1 MTIYPFERRAKIL
14 KKLSCIG
21 RININ
26 KDSKALGVSKST
38 LRRDLEELEK
48 QGLVSKV
55 MGGAILSESTPFD
68 THFDL
73 RMQSR
78 AEAKEKIAKK
88 AVVMIRDDTSI
99 FMDHSTTTVFLAR
112 EIKHHQFKNLIIL
125 TNSLAIPFELEGKK
139 GIQVISTGG
148 IVETEFKALSGGW
161 VIESR
166 RRLNLHQLFFSVGA
180 ISSEMGL
187 MTQMP
192 FIQSLFPDL
201 YQGGGEIFIL
211 ADSSKFSKIATFQ
224 LASLG
229 PAFTIMTDHE
239 LPDEIRTAIENK
251 GVRVIV

>member
-1 MTIYPFERRAKIL
+1 MTIYPHERRAKIL
-14 KKLSCIG
+14 KKLACRG
-21 RININ
+21 RIEIN
-26 KDSKALGVSKST
+26 KDSKTLGVSKST
-38 LRRDLEELEK
+38 LHRDLEELEK
-48 QGLVSKV
+48 QGLVRKV
-55 MGGAILSESTPFD
+55 TGGAILSESTPFN

-78 AEAKEKIAKK
+78 AEEKEEIAEK

-99 FMDHSTTTVFLAR
+99 FLDHSTTTVFLAR
-112 EIKHHQFKNLIIL
+112 AIKRHQFKNLIIL

-148 IVETEFKALSGGW
+148 IVETEFKALSGDW

-180 ISSEMGL
+180 ISPEMGL

-192 FIQSLFPDL
+192 FIQSVFPEL
-201 YQGGGEIFIL
+201 YQAGGEIFIL

-224 LASLG
+224 LAPLG
-229 PAFTIMTDHE
+229 PEFTIISDHE
-239 LPDEIRTAIENK
+239 LPGEIRMAIENK
-251 GVRVIV
+251 GARVTV

>member
-1 MTIYPFERRAKIL
+1 MAIYPFERRAKIL
-14 KKLSCIG
+14 KKLSRKG

-26 KDSKALGVSKST
+26 QDSISLGVSKST
-38 LRRDLEELEK
+38 LHRDLEELEK
-48 QGLVSKV
+48 QGLVRKV
-55 MGGAILSESTPFD
+55 TGGAILPESTPFD
-68 THFDL
+68 THFDQ

-78 AEAKEKIAKK
+78 IEAKEEIAKK
-88 AVVMIRDDTSI
+88 AAATISDDTSI

-112 EIKHHQFKNLIIL
+112 EIKHYQFKNLIIL

-148 IVETEFKALSGGW
+148 IVETEFKALSGTW

-180 ISSEMGL
+180 ISPEMGL

-201 YQGGGEIFIL
+201 CLGGGEVIIL
-211 ADSSKFSKIATFQ
+211 ADSSKFLKIATFQ
-224 LASLG
+224 LAALG
-229 PAFTIMTDHE
+229 PEFTIMTDRE
-239 LPDEIRTAIENK
+239 LSDEIRAAVESK
-251 GVRVIV
+251 GARVTV